1 MAALGALQGSLVSKR
16 LQKSSLGSLPGLWSL
31 SIPLEN
37 WLSAAKEENSMIDF
51 ELLQTKIE
59 AILGPE
65 TGTPEGTA
73 GAIEAAP
80 EPPSDLM
87 GEVSQDLIDQY
98 EAARPKDPGHG
109 SHLIEV
115 RELPPI
121 IDASE
126 FVATKYE
133 PSPEIIKGLV
143 HQGTKV
149 VIGGGSKSFKT
160 WVQLDAA
167 ISVAYG
173 LPWMELD
180 TVAGRVLFVNLEI
193 KPEFFQQRVIKI
205 METRGIQQVSDR
217 LDVWNLRGHSA
228 PYKIILP
235 RIIERI
241 KEVGYALVVL
251 DPVYKLYGNTDENSA
266 SEVAQLLNELERIC
280 VDTGAAV
287 LFGAHYSKGNQ
298 AAKESIDRISGSGV
312 FARDPDTIIP
322 FTRHEEDESFVVEPI
337 LRNLPPMPPFVV
349 TWNHPLMERNDEL
362 DPANL
367 KQAGGRPKEHSANDI
382 LDLLPEAGLT
392 NQMWEET
399 ALKTKGISR
408 RTFFRLKAEL
418 KSADAIIFSRI
429 NEHWKPVKKQ

>member
-1 MAALGALQGSLVSKR
+1 
-16 LQKSSLGSLPGLWSL
+16 
-31 SIPLEN
+31 
-37 WLSAAKEENSMIDF
+37 MIDF

-65 TGTPEGTA
+65 TATQEGA
-73 GAIEAAP
+73 DHPVEVAA
-80 EPPSDLM
+80 EPPADLM

-98 EAARPKDPGHG
+98 EAGRPKDPGHG

-173 LPWMELD
+173 LPWMELE

-349 TWNHPLMERNDEL
+349 TWNHPLMERNEDL
-362 DPANL
+362 DPSKL
-367 KQAGGRPKEHSANDI
+367 KQSGGRPKQVQDDAL
-382 LDLLPEAGLT
+382 LDLLPDSGLT
-392 NQMWEET
+392 
-399 ALKTKGISR
+399 LKNWLSKAQESLQISES
-408 RTFFRLKAEL
+408 TFYRMKRSLVER
-418 KSADAIIFSRI
+418 DAVMHSKI
-429 NEHWKPVKKQ
+429 NDSWKPLIKQ